1 MKNKLFPLSLVIL
14 SASFII
20 SCGQGSDKAEKSEKE
35 DDVTVKSLKSDIKE
49 IDDSLSV
56 LIKKRLE
63 EDDFK
68 IDRLVY
74 HEGINRSIK
83 FYETFPDDDFAP
95 YALEK
100 VASLYDALQ
109 ISQKS
114 ADWRDTI
121 IVNYPEFDRRLDILE
136 LQKAHYDNFETYEPE
151 KIEHY
156 IELMLEMDI
165 PDKKREDLEYRLEH
179 IDLTFLEMVKLLN
192 PDLEL

>member
-1 MKNKLFPLSLVIL
+1 MKNKAFSLPLLFLTV
-14 SASFII
+14 FII
-20 SCGQGSDKAEKSEKE
+20 TSCGESDKKDKLEKE
-35 DDVTVKSLKSDIKE
+35 SEATVESLKSDIKE

-83 FYETFPDDDFAP
+83 FYETFPEDEFAP

-109 ISQKS
+109 IGQKS

-121 IVNYPEFDRRLDILE
+121 IINYPDFDRRLDILE
-136 LQKAHYDNFETYEPE
+136 LQKAHYDNFDTYEPG
-151 KIEHY
+151 KIKHY
-156 IELMLEMDI
+156 VELMLEMDI
-165 PDKKREDLEYRLEH
+165 PDKKREDLKYRLEN